1 MILVSANHSF
11 LNRFVISS
19 FHCKIILLGML
30 VSPLILYPVY
40 AADPLDQFA
49 FQGILKDSD
58 GNLITATKDFTLQ
71 LYTALTGGSSLWS
84 EDHDDVSVSSGL
96 FTIYAGSQTAFS
108 TAVNFTNA
116 LYLEVMVKDSDGS
129 NAETLSPRLQ
139 VAAAPFALSASRASD
154 DFDLN
159 QNKLVNGTNSPAF
172 FHSKTSTT
180 YTGSLTSNSLTGY
193 LAGND
198 LCASEFPGT
207 HMCTESEVVLSINQ
221 TDISSFSQ
229 WSGSAWVITGGS
241 KYSPA
246 DLPVNDCNGFTH
258 GTSDTYLG
266 NFWIFDQSD
275 GGTGGVGQCANT
287 LALACCKAPES

>member
-1 MILVSANHSF
+1 MHCSF
-11 LNRFVISS
+11 LHNLTCSLFRYKAV
-19 FHCKIILLGML
+19 LLGVL
-30 VSPLILYPVY
+30 IGPLILYPVY
-40 AADPLDQFA
+40 AAEPLDQFA

-58 GNLITATKDFTLQ
+58 GNLITATKDFTLH
-71 LYTALTGGSSLWS
+71 LYTVITGGSSLWS

-116 LYLEVMVKDSDGS
+116 LYLEVIVKDSDGS

-139 VAAAPFALSASRASD
+139 VAAAPFALSASRASG

-159 QNKLVNGTNSPAF
+159 QNKLVNGTNSHAF
-172 FHSKTSTT
+172 YHNKTSTT

-198 LCASEFPGT
+198 LCASEFTGT
-207 HMCTESEVVLSINQ
+207 HMCTESEVILTINQ
-221 TDISSFSQ
+221 TDISSASG

-258 GTSDTYLG
+258 GASDTYLG
-266 NFWIFDQSD
+266 NFWIFNQTD